1 MEQNLINENIKLE
14 LELKKVQKE
23 LIFLKDTLF
32 NAVWDYKKLDHHIAT
47 LDYENVHNEN
57 EKPIYFEYTKE
68 EFFKN
73 ISYFDLNEDVDFCLT
88 EKSFETL
95 KNMFSKEL
103 YDYYDKNEKE
113 RKEDVKFHFNE
124 VIEAIER
131 RAKLNYRRK
140 NYNKEEITR

>member
-14 LELKKVQKE
+14 LELKKTQKE
-23 LIFLKDTLF
+23 LDFLKDTLF
-32 NAVWDYKKLDHHIAT
+32 NAVWDYRKLDHHIAT
-47 LDYENVHNEN
+47 LDYKDQ
-57 EKPIYFEYTKE
+57 KPIYVEYTKE

-73 ISYFDLNEDVDFCLT
+73 IDDFDLNEDNDFCLT

-113 RKEDVKFHFNE
+113 RKEYVKFWLNE
-124 VIEAIER
+124 EIEEIEKKE
-131 RAKLNYRRK
+131 KLNYRKK